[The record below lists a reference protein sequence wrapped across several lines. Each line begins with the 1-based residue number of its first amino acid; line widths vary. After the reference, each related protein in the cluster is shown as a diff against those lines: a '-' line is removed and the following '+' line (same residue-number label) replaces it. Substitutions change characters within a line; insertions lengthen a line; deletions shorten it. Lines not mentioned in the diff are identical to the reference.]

1 MVQRLTDIYTTIIY
15 SRTSIVDLIEKFD
28 LLTEYKSNNI
38 DETIKVVRNDI
49 YADETDE
56 GAYEVTVR
64 ASSPKKAAT
73 MTNYIV
79 EKLNSPLI
87 KLNTTKAKENRIF
100 LENRYTEIKNNLVKS
115 QDSLVKFH
123 KISG

>member
-1 MVQRLTDIYTTIIY
+1 M
-15 SRTSIVDLIEKFD
+15 
-28 LLTEYKSNNI
+28 LTEYKSNNI
-38 DETIKVVRNDI
+38 DKTIKVVRNDI

-79 EKLNSPLI
+79 EKLNST
-87 KLNTTKAKENRIF
+87 LN
-100 LENRYTEIKNNLVKS
+100 
-115 QDSLVKFH
+115 
-123 KISG
+123 